1 MYSKSGN
8 IDGLD
13 YSLHSQNSRIIG
25 SNNIVVC
32 EDCKKTCLSNLKTQ
46 LFMIVTTLDVIVE
59 KDMDFFWQLAHFE
72 LLFME
77 RYVFRQ

>member
-13 YSLHSQNSRIIG
+13 DSLHSQNSRIIG
-25 SNNIVVC
+25 CDKTVFC
-32 EDCKKTCLSNLKTQ
+32 EDCKKTCLSNLKIQ
-46 LFMIVTTLDVIVE
+46 LFMVVTTLDVIAE
-59 KDMDFFWQLAHFE
+59 KDMDFLWQLAHFE
-72 LLFME
+72 LLFIE